1 MAIEDNDAF
10 VLTVDKTDLY
20 IYIHNKGDTRAVDYG
35 EEGADFLGNEICNV
49 QVAAN
54 NKFFAI
60 GIPSQRALGFF
71 GINRSQLV
79 TKPLKWITK
88 VSSILLNQILTAH
101 SLSSSNSSTS
111 TLMTT
116 FLA

>member
-10 VLTVDKTDLY
+10 VLTVDKQDLY

-35 EEGADFLGNEICNV
+35 EEGADYLGNEICNV

-60 GIPSQRALGFF
+60 GIPSHRALGFF

-88 VSSILLNQILTAH
+88 VS
-101 SLSSSNSSTS
+101 
-111 TLMTT
+111 
-116 FLA
+116 

>member
-10 VLTVDKTDLY
+10 LLTVDKSDLY
-20 IYIHNKGDTRAVDYG
+20 LYIHNKGDTRAVDYG
-35 EEGADFLGNEICNV
+35 EGEDFLGNEICNV

-60 GIPSQRALGFF
+60 GIPSHRALGFF

>member
-10 VLTVDKTDLY
+10 LLTVDKSDLY
-20 IYIHNKGDTRAVDYG
+20 LYIHNKGDTRAVDYG
-35 EEGADFLGNEICNV
+35 EGEDFLGNEICNV

-60 GIPSQRALGFF
+60 GIPSHRALGFF

-88 VSSILLNQILTAH
+88 VSFFH
-101 SLSSSNSSTS
+101 H
-111 TLMTT
+111 
-116 FLA
+116 F

>member
-10 VLTVDKTDLY
+10 VLTVDKQDLY

-35 EEGADFLGNEICNV
+35 EEGADYLGNEICNV

-60 GIPSQRALGFF
+60 GIPSHRALGFF

-88 VSSILLNQILTAH
+88 VSQNFLNRVLTAF
-101 SLSSSNSSTS
+101 SFTVLICR
-111 TLMTT
+111 
-116 FLA
+116 FLRR